1 MRPDEGTEEELTEQ
15 VSQVRETIAAF
26 VDEHP
31 LAAVGLAFGAGYVV
45 AGGLVSRTTG
55 RLFKLG
61 TRLAL
66 GAVVRQALMQL
77 PAMLLAEREGAPQHE
92 RQQQQPPQPERP
104 QQH

>member
-1 MRPDEGTEEELTEQ
+1 MRPDEGTEEELTER

-55 RLFKLG
+55 RLFKFG

-77 PAMLLAEREGAPQHE
+77 PAMLLAEREGAQPPQH
-92 RQQQQPPQPERP
+92 RQPPQPERP